1 MKPKVRF
8 TFFDF
13 LRNLMIGKLCR
24 RHNHVTTGFL
34 SQDVVALFYVRCCE
48 LLHLILIPVLF
59 PFQLLFSKSSL
70 CPQGLFSYSKE
81 SPTLRLNFDACPAL
95 ISKLN
100 INLFYS
106 RMKRKAFL
114 SLVLSII
121 SFASVMANEIVSGQ
135 VLDKE
140 TKEPIIGATVL
151 LEGTNTGAVTDMDGF
166 FNLNF
171 SRSSVR
177 DLVISYVGYNTEKI
191 KFTNAKTALGEI
203 FLNPASVG
211 MKEVNVVASIV
222 KRDRMTPIAL
232 SDIKVDVIEN
242 KLGNQ
247 EFPSIMKST
256 PSVYV
261 TNGNGGFGESRISLR
276 GFSSENI
283 GMLINGMPANDMEN
297 GKFYWSNWSGLSDV
311 TQQIQIQ
318 RGLGASK
325 MGISS
330 VGGTM
335 NIVTKSTDAKE
346 GGSLY
351 TSIGNDGNLKFGFNV
366 STGLMSNGWA
376 ITLAASRNTGDGY
389 VLGSNFEAYTYF
401 ANISKTLG
409 QNHRLSFTAFGA
421 PQWHNKRSTMYS
433 IEQYENNQN
442 GRRMNLGYGILNG
455 EITGGAYGYNSYHKP
470 VLSLNHFWSIDET
483 SSLSTVAY
491 ASIATGGGRQ
501 AYGEGKNWVSINNN
515 TGRPYEQ
522 VVAEGD
528 KPNPFYDT
536 KMTSTGLLDFDA
548 VFAANKANGA
558 NGSDVVF
565 VNAVNSHNWFGV
577 LSTYNKSL
585 FEKLNLSG
593 GFDGRYYRG
602 RHTQEITDLLGGD
615 VFFDKGKN
623 PLYGTTKETPLKK
636 GDLVGFDSTGE
647 VIWAGL
653 FGQAEYTSDKYSA
666 FLSASLT
673 SQTDRNHVPGLAPV
687 DGKQV
692 SEFVTFLPY
701 SVKGGFNYRFNKYN
715 NAFINGGWFTRA
727 PMFNNVFKNYS
738 VVVNDGAKSEKIGT
752 VELGYEFRNKVLD
765 ISVNGYYTQWRDKGL
780 VRRMGDLTA
789 NIPGMN
795 AQHMGIEFEATYK
808 PLHNLDIKAMAS
820 FGDWTW
826 MNDVEFTLFDENNVN
841 KGTYN
846 AYVKGVHVGNSAQN
860 TAALGINWTPIKN
873 LSVHADWTWFG
884 KNYADFDPN
893 NRKNPKDGVDS
904 WRMPNY
910 STVDAGMTYRFK
922 FAGLNA
928 SIFANAYNIFNTKY
942 IADARDGQD
951 HNAETALVY
960 YGTGTTWATGVR
972 VNF

>member
-1 MKPKVRF
+1 MKPKRRSA
-8 TFFDF
+8 FFDF
-13 LRNLMIGKLCR
+13 TYIPQIGNLLRS
-24 RHNHVTTGFL
+24 HFYVTASLLFGIFG
-34 SQDVVALFYVRCCE
+34 ALFHARCCVFRSFN
-48 LLHLILIPVLF
+48 LIPF
-59 PFQLLFSKSSL
+59 SAPFSTGNVRSYFSHY
-70 CPQGLFSYSKE
+70 GIFTFSKE
-81 SPTLRLNFDACPAL
+81 SPLLRLNFDACPAL

-106 RMKRKAFL
+106 RMKRKALLF
-114 SLVLSII
+114 LVLSLI
-121 SFASVMANEIVSGQ
+121 SFASAMANEIVSGQ

-140 TKEPIIGATVL
+140 TKEPIIGATIL
-151 LEGTNTGAVTDMDGF
+151 LEGTNIGTVTDMDGF

-171 SRSSVR
+171 SRTSAR
-177 DLVISYVGYNTEKI
+177 ELQISYVGYNTEKI
-191 KFTNAKTALGEI
+191 SFTNAKTALGEI

-222 KRDRMTPIAL
+222 RKDRMTPIAL

-346 GGSLY
+346 GGSLH
-351 TSIGNDGNLKFGFNV
+351 TSIGNDGQLKFGFNI

-376 ITLAASRNTGDGY
+376 VTLAASRNTGDGY

-401 ANISKTLG
+401 ANISKMIG
-409 QNHRLSFTAFGA
+409 QDHRLSFTAFGA
-421 PQWHNKRSTMYS
+421 PQWHNKRSTMYT
-433 IEQYENNQN
+433 IEQFRTNQD

-455 EITGGAYGYNSYHKP
+455 EITGGAYGYNEYHKP
-470 VLSLNHFWSIDET
+470 VLSLNHFWNIDET

-501 AYGEGKNWVSINNN
+501 SYGAGKNWVAIDNR
-515 TGRPYEQ
+515 TGHPY
-522 VVAEGD
+522 AE
-528 KPNPFYDT
+528 T
-536 KMTSTGLLDFDA
+536 KLTPAGLIDYEA
-548 VFAANKANGA
+548 VFEANKTSE
-558 NGSDVVF
+558 NGSQAIF
-565 VNAVNSHNWFGV
+565 TNAVNSHKWFGV
-577 LSTYNKSL
+577 LSTYNKTL

-602 RHTQEITDLLGGD
+602 RHTQEISDLLGGD
-615 VFFDKGKN
+615 YFLDSN

-666 FLSASLT
+666 FISASVT
-673 SQTDRNHVPGLAPV
+673 NQTDRNHVPGLAPV
-687 DGKQV
+687 NGKQV
-692 SEFVTFLPY
+692 SKFMSFQPY
-701 SVKGGFNYRFNKYN
+701 SIKGGFNYRFNKYN

-727 PMFNNVFKNYS
+727 PMFNNVFKNYT
-738 VVVNDGAKSEKIGT
+738 VEINEGVKSEKVATIEG
-752 VELGYEFRNKVLD
+752 GYEFRNKVVDVTL
-765 ISVNGYYTQWRDKGL
+765 NGYYTQWRDKGL
-780 VRRMGDLTA
+780 VKRFGQYTA
-789 NIPGMN
+789 NIPGVN
-795 AQHMGIEFEATYK
+795 AQHWGIELEAKYK
-808 PLHNLDIKAMAS
+808 PLHNLDFTAMAS

-826 MNDVEFTLFDENNVN
+826 MNDVNFTMFDDNQQPVGEY
-841 KGTYN
+841 K
-846 AYVKGVHVGNSAQN
+846 AYIKGVHVGNSAQA
-860 TAALGINWTPIKN
+860 TAALGVNWSPFKN
-873 LSVHADWTWFG
+873 FRLHADWTWFG
-884 KNYADFDPN
+884 KNFADFDPT
-893 NRKNPKDGVDS
+893 NRTKPEDAVDS
-904 WRMPNY
+904 WQMPSY
-910 STVDAGMTYRFK
+910 STVDAGMSYRFK
-922 FAGLNA
+922 IAGLDA
-928 SIFANAYNIFNTKY
+928 SIFGNVYNLLNTTY
-942 IADARDGQD
+942 IADARDGD
-951 HNAETALVY
+951 KHNAATALVY
-960 YGTGTTWATGVR
+960 YGFGTTWSTGIK